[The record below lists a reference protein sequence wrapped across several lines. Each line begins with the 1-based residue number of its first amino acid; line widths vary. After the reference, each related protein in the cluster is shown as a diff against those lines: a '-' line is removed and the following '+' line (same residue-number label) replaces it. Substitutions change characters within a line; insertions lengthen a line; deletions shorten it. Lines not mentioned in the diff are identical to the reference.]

1 VVTSLV
7 FFLCACNSYP
17 KTPISLILVQGE
29 VMVLY
34 LDFLSILIQRY
45 TALLRV
51 REKNNLV

>member
-7 FFLCACNSYP
+7 FFFFACNSYP
-17 KTPISLILVQGE
+17 KTLISLILVQGE

-51 REKNNLV
+51 REKKNLV